1 MYKCNLSRVPL
12 KEILNSLVDRDL
24 IRVREVGKRRV
35 YEITEKGW
43 NVIRYFD
50 RAFKE
55 IGKLIHVS
63 AK

>member
-1 MYKCNLSRVPL
+1 M